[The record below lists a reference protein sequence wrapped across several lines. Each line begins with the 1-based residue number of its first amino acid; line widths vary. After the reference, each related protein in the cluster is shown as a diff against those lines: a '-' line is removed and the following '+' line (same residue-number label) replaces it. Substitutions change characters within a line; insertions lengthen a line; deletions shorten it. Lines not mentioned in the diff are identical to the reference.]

1 MPVTGRWLRRNRRWK
16 VLFMGLVIGVLASWS
31 LDQIPWQGKTV
42 LCDRA
47 WGIEKETQEKDAL
60 ETRDGI
66 LVSKVIDGD
75 TIIVEGDEA
84 VRLRGVDTPEKNE
97 PFYAKAK
104 AFLRK
109 AVHGRQVRLSICKEE
124 PRDRYG
130 RLLASVETSDM
141 DMAVEL
147 LRSGLARTLIIN
159 PCVASRVR
167 DYQRTER
174 AAFRAGKGIW
184 SLQEPRRIPHDQA
197 RPYVGWMMTVTGKV
211 RNVHQGQKAIHLN
224 FGPDYRTDFTAVIF
238 LKDLPR
244 LSGQGLLLPV
254 TDYRGQHVEVT
265 GTIKEY
271 NGPEILIHSAD
282 QLVL

>member
-1 MPVTGRWLRRNRRWK
+1 MPVTGACLRRK
-16 VLFMGLVIGVLASWS
+16 VLFMGLVTGLLAAWG
-31 LDQIPWQGKTV
+31 LGRVPWQGDPV
-42 LCDRA
+42 ISHRA
-47 WGIEKETQEKDAL
+47 WGGEKEIQEKDAL
-60 ETRDGI
+60 ETRNGI

-75 TIIVEGDEA
+75 TIIVEGNEA

-97 PFYAKAK
+97 PYYAQAK
-104 AFLRK
+104 SLLKK
-109 AVHGRQVRLSICKEE
+109 AVHGRQVRLLICREE

-130 RLLASVETSDM
+130 RLLAAVETSDM
-141 DMAVEL
+141 DIAVEL
-147 LRSGLARTLIIN
+147 LRDGLARTLIIN

-271 NGPEILIHSAD
+271 NGPEILVHSAD

>member
-1 MPVTGRWLRRNRRWK
+1 MGVVTGLWAIW
-16 VLFMGLVIGVLASWS
+16 GLGRIAWHGNS
-31 LDQIPWQGKTV
+31 LLSQE
-42 LCDRA
+42 A
-47 WGIEKETQEKDAL
+47 WGGEKAIHKEDAIEI
-60 ETRDGI
+60 RDGV

-97 PFYAKAK
+97 PYYAQAK
-104 AFLRK
+104 SFLRK
-109 AVHGRQVRLSICKEE
+109 AVHGKRVRLLVCKEE

-130 RLLASVETSDM
+130 RLLASVETPDM

-147 LRSGLARTLIIN
+147 LRGGLARTLIIN
-159 PCVASRVR
+159 PCVLPRVR

-174 AAFRAGKGIW
+174 AAFRAGQGIW
-184 SLQEPRRIPHDQA
+184 SLQEPRRVPHDQA
-197 RPYVGWMMTVTGKV
+197 RPYVGWLMTVTGKV
-211 RNVHQGQKAIHLN
+211 GNVHQGPKAIHLN
-224 FGPDYRTDFTAVIF
+224 FGPDFRTDFTVVIF

-244 LSGQGLLLPV
+244 LSEQGLLLPV
-254 TDYRGQHVEVT
+254 TDYRGQQVEVT

-271 NGPEILIHSAD
+271 NGPEIIIHSAD